1 MKTTTYKIQTTLL
14 RKPSDEQA
22 FLHANLEQTRSLKN
36 SIRYSQALRLKT
48 IYSTTTE
55 YDKNCAIIK
64 QKLLARQCKE
74 EVLDEQIMKVDRIE
88 RKELF
93 TNKEKSNQNRIP
105 LSIKY
110 NRTLLNTSKIL
121 DRSWDFLQINTEF
134 HGVF

>member
-14 RKPSDEQA
+14 RKPSDKQA

-55 YDKNCAIIK
+55 YDKNCATIK
-64 QKLLARQCKE
+64 QKLLDRQYKE

-110 NRTLLNTSKIL
+110 NRTLPNTSKIL
-121 DRSWDFLQINTEF
+121 DRS
-134 HGVF
+134 

>member
-1 MKTTTYKIQTTLL
+1 MKTTTYKIQTTLF

-64 QKLLARQCKE
+64 QKLLDRQYKG

-110 NRTLLNTSKIL
+110 NRTLPNTSKIL

>member
-14 RKPSDEQA
+14 RKPSDEQV

-64 QKLLARQCKE
+64 QKLLDRQYKG

-110 NRTLLNTSKIL
+110 NRTLPNTSKIL

>member
-14 RKPSDEQA
+14 RKPSDEQV

-64 QKLLARQCKE
+64 QKLLDRQYKG
-74 EVLDEQIMKVDRIE
+74 EVLDEQIMKADRIE

-110 NRTLLNTSKIL
+110 NRTLPNTSKIL